1 MDDIQLQNK
10 KLTPENDEFQNAT
23 DLVNYDS
30 EIPILD
36 TTKES
41 SEKTYNS
48 RKNKRL
54 RLRIFL
60 CVVSGLLI
68 VSIILA
74 FFSYSTYSRAYSNAE
89 SKYESLSN
97 SIAKME
103 ISQKDLECADSLE
116 NKLYE
121 KHFKEKNEQDI
132 INLLKRNFY
141 TSSSNLVN
149 TDSISNIKK
158 VQKVCEEFGLD
169 EAKYADVYLY
179 INTVLKLEEHS
190 KYNTLSK
197 HLDDT
202 VPLLASINTSSYYTI
217 EMVASTLQQCIDS
230 LTMILKMI
238 QGDMTDSQ
246 VYRYYEIVIELG
258 ECIIDAVKAGQKND
272 INTMK
277 QKIREYSF
285 TLLEL
290 YELND
295 EVEEV
300 KKEVIASIAELIEIE
315 KRINMQ

>member
-23 DLVNYDS
+23 DLVNYDFV
-30 EIPILD
+30 IPILD

-89 SKYESLSN
+89 SRYESLSN

-169 EAKYADVYLY
+169 EAKYADIYLY
-179 INTVLKLEEHS
+179 INTALKLEEYA
-190 KYNTLSK
+190 KYNLLSK
-197 HLDDT
+197 HLEDT
-202 VPLLASINTSSYYTI
+202 VSVLTSINIPTYFTP
-217 EMVASTLQQCIDS
+217 ETLASTLQQCIDS
-230 LTMILKMI
+230 LTIVLGMI
-238 QGDMTDSQ
+238 QGDMSDPQ
-246 VYRYYEIVIELG
+246 VYRYYEIVRKMG
-258 ECIIDAVKAGQKND
+258 ECIIDAVKAGQKNN
-272 INTMK
+272 ITKM
-277 QKIREYSF
+277 QEKIREYAF
-285 TLLEL
+285 TLLEV
-290 YELND
+290 YELVD
-295 EVEEV
+295 EVDEV
-300 KKEVIASIAELIEIE
+300 QKEVIAGMAELIEIE